1 MFKSFDLFSDSNTP
15 EDYDLINQDN
25 NISFQNIN
33 DRSNDLFSFSYED
46 NRIPS
51 ISNMLNNRI
60 DNSIIEKHTKIDIEK
75 KPSEKNLFE
84 GNKVTFSES
93 KTPTKKN
100 KNTKLGRKR
109 KDDNEKGKHNRFSDD
124 ILRRKCKHILLK
136 FVFIFINE
144 IIKKI
149 YNNNIGNGYFI
160 KQLLTLN
167 KKQKSNTSIKYN
179 QEFLYKSLRD
189 IFSDDISSKYT
200 NYNLKHNKLL
210 IKELISEKN
219 EEKRKYFQNL
229 FSLNFLQCLKHFRG
243 QESIKELEG
252 MKLFN
257 EIKNELNTED
267 DDNENYKKALENYI
281 NKYEDIIL
289 RKKPKKSR
297 KK

>member
-1 MFKSFDLFSDSNTP
+1 MSKSFDLFSDTNTP
-15 EDYDLINQDN
+15 VDYDSINKNN

-33 DRSNDLFSFSYED
+33 DRSNDLFSFPYED
-46 NRIPS
+46 NRMPS
-51 ISNMLNNRI
+51 ISNMLNNSK
-60 DNSIIEKHTKIDIEK
+60 DNSIIEKYTKIDIEK
-75 KPSEKNLFE
+75 NPSEKNLFE

-93 KTPTKKN
+93 KTSTKKN
-100 KNTKLGRKR
+100 KNTKLERKG
-109 KDDNEKGKHNRFSDD
+109 KGDNKKGKHNRFSDD
-124 ILRRKCKHILLK
+124 ILRRKCKHIILK
-136 FVFIFINE
+136 FLFIFINE
-144 IIKKI
+144 TIKTV

-200 NYNLKHNKLL
+200 NYNLEHNKLL
-210 IKELISEKN
+210 IKELISEKD
-219 EEKRKYFQNL
+219 EEKIKYFQNL

-267 DDNENYKKALENYI
+267 DDNEDYKKALENYI

>member
-33 DRSNDLFSFSYED
+33 DRANDLFSFSYED

-60 DNSIIEKHTKIDIEK
+60 DNSIIEKCTKIDIEK

-93 KTPTKKN
+93 KTSTKKN

-167 KKQKSNTSIKYN
+167 KKQKSNTTIKYN

-189 IFSDDISSKYT
+189 IFSDDISSKYS

-210 IKELISEKN
+210 IEELISEKN

-257 EIKNELNTED
+257 EIQNGLNTD
-267 DDNENYKKALENYI
+267 DDDSENYKKTLENYI
-281 NKYEDIIL
+281 NKYEDIII
-289 RKKPKKSR
+289 RKKPRKSR

>member
-60 DNSIIEKHTKIDIEK
+60 DNSIIEKCTKIDIEK

-93 KTPTKKN
+93 KTSTKKN

-109 KDDNEKGKHNRFSDD
+109 KDDNKKGKHNRFSDD

-167 KKQKSNTSIKYN
+167 KKQKSNTTIQYN

-189 IFSDDISSKYT
+189 IFSDDISSKYS

-210 IKELISEKN
+210 IEELISEKN

>member
-1 MFKSFDLFSDSNTP
+1 MSKSFDLFSDTNTP
-15 EDYDLINQDN
+15 VDYDSINQDN

-51 ISNMLNNRI
+51 ISNMLNNSK
-60 DNSIIEKHTKIDIEK
+60 DNSIIEKYTKIDIEK
-75 KPSEKNLFE
+75 NPSEKNLFE

-93 KTPTKKN
+93 KTSTKKN
-100 KNTKLGRKR
+100 KNTNLGRKT
-109 KDDNEKGKHNRFSDD
+109 KADNKKGKHNRFSDD

-136 FVFIFINE
+136 YVFIFINE
-144 IIKKI
+144 KIKI
-149 YNNNIGNGYFI
+149 VNNYNIGSGYFI

-189 IFSDDISSKYT
+189 IFSDDISSKYS
-200 NYNLKHNKLL
+200 NYNLEHNKLL

-267 DDNENYKKALENYI
+267 DDNEDYKKALENYI

>member
-1 MFKSFDLFSDSNTP
+1 MSKSFDLFSDTNTP
-15 EDYDLINQDN
+15 VNYDLINQDN
-25 NISFQNIN
+25 NISYQNSN
-33 DRSNDLFSFSYED
+33 DRSNDLFSFPYED
-46 NRIPS
+46 NRMPS
-51 ISNMLNNRI
+51 MFNMLNNSK
-60 DNSIIEKHTKIDIEK
+60 DNSIIEKYTEIDIEK
-75 KPSEKNLFE
+75 NPLEKNLFE

-109 KDDNEKGKHNRFSDD
+109 KDDNKKGKHNRFSDD

-144 IIKKI
+144 IIKKV

-189 IFSDDISSKYT
+189 IFSDDISSKYS

-210 IKELISEKN
+210 IEELISEKN

-229 FSLNFLQCLKHFRG
+229 FSLNFL
-243 QESIKELEG
+243 
-252 MKLFN
+252 
-257 EIKNELNTED
+257 
-267 DDNENYKKALENYI
+267 
-281 NKYEDIIL
+281 
-289 RKKPKKSR
+289 
-297 KK
+297 

>member
-1 MFKSFDLFSDSNTP
+1 MSKSFDLFSDTNTP
-15 EDYDLINQDN
+15 VNYDLINQDN
-25 NISFQNIN
+25 NISYQNSN
-33 DRSNDLFSFSYED
+33 DRSNDLFSFPYED
-46 NRIPS
+46 NRMPS
-51 ISNMLNNRI
+51 MFNMLNNSK
-60 DNSIIEKHTKIDIEK
+60 DNSIIEKYTEIDIEK
-75 KPSEKNLFE
+75 NPLEKNLFE

-93 KTPTKKN
+93 KTSTKKN
-100 KNTKLGRKR
+100 KNTKLERKG
-109 KDDNEKGKHNRFSDD
+109 KGDNKKGKHNRFSDD
-124 ILRRKCKHILLK
+124 ILRRKCKHIILK
-136 FVFIFINE
+136 FLFIFINE
-144 IIKKI
+144 TIKTV

-167 KKQKSNTSIKYN
+167 KKQKSNASIKYN

-189 IFSDDISSKYT
+189 IFSDDISSKYS

-210 IKELISEKN
+210 IEELISEKN

-267 DDNENYKKALENYI
+267 DDNENYKKTLENYI
-281 NKYEDIIL
+281 NKYEDIII
-289 RKKPKKSR
+289 RKKPRKSR

>member
-1 MFKSFDLFSDSNTP
+1 MSKSFDLFSDTNTP
-15 EDYDLINQDN
+15 VNYDLINQDN
-25 NISFQNIN
+25 NISYQNSN
-33 DRSNDLFSFSYED
+33 DRSNDLFSFPYED
-46 NRIPS
+46 NRMPS
-51 ISNMLNNRI
+51 MFNMLNNSK
-60 DNSIIEKHTKIDIEK
+60 DNSIIEKYTEIDIEK
-75 KPSEKNLFE
+75 NPLEKNLFE

-93 KTPTKKN
+93 KTSTKKN
-100 KNTKLGRKR
+100 KNTKLERKG
-109 KDDNEKGKHNRFSDD
+109 KGDNKKGKHNRFSDD
-124 ILRRKCKHILLK
+124 ILRRKCKHIILK
-136 FVFIFINE
+136 FLFIFINE
-144 IIKKI
+144 TIKTV

-167 KKQKSNTSIKYN
+167 KKQKSNASIKYN

-200 NYNLKHNKLL
+200 NYNLEHNKLL
-210 IKELISEKN
+210 IEELISEKN

-267 DDNENYKKALENYI
+267 DDNENYKKTLENYI
-281 NKYEDIIL
+281 NKYEDIII
-289 RKKPKKSR
+289 RKKPRKSR